1 MPPQPATITIALRNF
16 LFIGNSQLFIKRTY
30 IYKLCLLIDSVMKN
44 GEKILLSKKRTP
56 LEFLVA
62 IVQNCGTPIRK
73 TDLYFRIQ
81 TSFTVFNRVV
91 TTAQNL
97 GLIEEVSKRY
107 KITQKGAEFLQAWT
121 KLQSFLSVGV
131 SKGGI

>member
-1 MPPQPATITIALRNF
+1 

-44 GEKILLSKKRTP
+44 GEKILSSKKRTP

-121 KLQSFLSVGV
+121 KLQSFLSVE
-131 SKGGI
+131 